1 MLPSNENRQ
10 HNLLARLRVLYI
22 CKCIPAQEQE
32 RKKNREHQ
40 SISCL
45 LAPFLPL
52 SYTHTFSNPPKCAH
66 AYPSSI
72 SHPK

>member
-10 HNLLARLRVLYI
+10 HNYSLVCEYI

-32 RKKNREHQ
+32 KKNMEHQ

-52 SYTHTFSNPPKCAH
+52 SHTHTHFPIPRNARMH
-66 AYPSSI
+66 I
-72 SHPK
+72 HHPYHTLNK